1 MDYSQRISH
10 RQWNQPD
17 KGVRES
23 QRERTF
29 IDDIVQKDH
38 LQRAL
43 LDSLEG
49 VRTVFDGGAGSGR
62 FSILLAQRGLSVT
75 HFDISAP
82 MIDQAREAAQ
92 AAGALDRITFV
103 QGALEDLSAYA
114 DGAFDLVISFDAP
127 ICYTYPNHERVI
139 ASLARIAR
147 KRLLVSVASRLG
159 ALPYRANPLQKH
171 PYILSDQPEDP
182 WARWCLEH
190 EADLVEDFRF
200 DKAGA
205 EDFLARG
212 GFGEEEAIAAYEAGE
227 APWPI
232 TYHFMPDELKRILAA
247 NGLRDVRL
255 AGPGA
260 YARTLPRP
268 ILRKLMADPDQRRD
282 FLDFCYQYDQNPY
295 VLGMGKD
302 NLLARGEK

>member
-1 MDYSQRISH
+1 M
-10 RQWNQPD
+10 
-17 KGVRES
+17 RES

-159 ALPYRANPLQKH
+159 ALPYYANPLQKH

-190 EADLVEDFRF
+190 EADLVADFRF

-212 GFGEEEAIAAYEAGE
+212 YPARRRPSPPTRPGGPLAHHLPLHARRAQAHPGGKRPARR
-227 APWPI
+227 APG
-232 TYHFMPDELKRILAA
+232 RAR
-247 NGLRDVRL
+247 GLRAHPAPPHPAQAHGRPGPAAGFSGLLLPVRPKSL
-255 AGPGA
+255 CAGHGQGQSLSPGREMIPPQKSA
-260 YARTLPRP
+260 VPLGTA
-268 ILRKLMADPDQRRD
+268 LMI
-282 FLDFCYQYDQNPY
+282 
-295 VLGMGKD
+295 
-302 NLLARGEK
+302 